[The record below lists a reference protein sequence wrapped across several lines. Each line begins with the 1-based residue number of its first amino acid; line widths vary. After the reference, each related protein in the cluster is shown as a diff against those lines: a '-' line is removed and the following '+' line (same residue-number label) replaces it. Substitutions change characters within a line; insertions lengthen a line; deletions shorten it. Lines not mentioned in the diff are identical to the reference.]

1 MTNFDVQQLIESCRL
16 TKCTDQMIKSLG
28 QPENADIPVAE
39 PCSEDEAAGILR
51 HASGRGLAVIP
62 MGSGNQLH
70 IGENPRR
77 VDFLLSSRQ
86 LTGIVEHSAGDLTI
100 TVRAGTPYSEI
111 QTYLREHSQF
121 IPIQPPAADDS
132 TVGGLVATAASGP
145 ERILYGSWRD
155 NVLGLRVVYPNGNV
169 IRTGGKVVKNVA
181 GYDMNKLFVGS
192 YGSLGFISEITLRVR
207 PYPKHKEI
215 LIAQSDR
222 LKELTELAA
231 LVLASECIPSR
242 LELSS
247 NPAAGGYELA
257 IGCDEVGSA
266 ASYQAER
273 IRALAGTLGAAV
285 EFTRLMNEP
294 VEPYELQYR
303 TRWKGLEPD
312 SLLLRAAC
320 PIPDMTDRLSL
331 FEKEASA
338 RNVSME
344 FAASLGVGTL
354 RIRLRSTVPSALVET
369 ALRLR
374 ELSEERGGYLVVEYG
389 EAPLKKEIGVWGT
402 IQNGLSIMKG
412 IKQTVDPACILSP
425 GRYAGGL

>member
-1 MTNFDVQQLIESCRL
+1 M
-16 TKCTDQMIKSLG
+16 
-28 QPENADIPVAE
+28 
-39 PCSEDEAAGILR
+39 
-51 HASGRGLAVIP
+51 
-62 MGSGNQLH
+62 
-70 IGENPRR
+70 
-77 VDFLLSSRQ
+77 LSSRQ

-273 IRALAGTLGAAV
+273 IRALAGTL
-285 EFTRLMNEP
+285 ELPLNLP
-294 VEPYELQYR
+294 V
-303 TRWKGLEPD
+303 
-312 SLLLRAAC
+312 S
-320 PIPDMTDRLSL
+320 
-331 FEKEASA
+331 
-338 RNVSME
+338 
-344 FAASLGVGTL
+344 
-354 RIRLRSTVPSALVET
+354 
-369 ALRLR
+369 
-374 ELSEERGGYLVVEYG
+374 
-389 EAPLKKEIGVWGT
+389 
-402 IQNGLSIMKG
+402 
-412 IKQTVDPACILSP
+412 
-425 GRYAGGL
+425 